1 MYNVIYLSVLLF
13 RLINMGFVTI
23 FITYIT
29 LATHLHSK
37 AKIIV
42 VGGKHPPPL
51 SLLDKNSPIGIG
63 LKGYTCMKAYTLWII
78 VYNHSNPCMF
88 HLLKS

>member
-29 LATHLHSK
+29 LAPHLHSK

-42 VGGKHPPPL
+42 VGGKHPPPYL
-51 SLLDKNSPIGIG
+51 
-63 LKGYTCMKAYTLWII
+63 Y
-78 VYNHSNPCMF
+78 
-88 HLLKS
+88 